1 MVVARLSRT
10 MPESSP
16 PRSRFSIWH
25 IVGTLAALGL
35 LVYLFSQQGWQ
46 EIGQTFSAI
55 PLWRLALALG
65 LTLVSRLAV
74 AGRWHVLLVS
84 ADLEISFWQSL
95 QITFAGLFASQFLP
109 TTVGGDVVRLAGAI
123 RLRMDRAVCLAS
135 LIVDRLV
142 GMAGM
147 GMAAVGLFFYLPD
160 LMARIRLGGEADSP
174 LNQFMLASAALP
186 AAAGW
191 LGKVK
196 DWVLR
201 GLRRLWQVVALWL
214 SRPKALLLALGFTWV
229 HMLCVFG
236 SISLFLPPLKESMPF
251 GLVAGLWS
259 LTYFVTLLPISLN
272 GLGVQEL
279 SITFFFHKFGGI
291 QMSSALT
298 IALLLRILPMFASL
312 PGALTIPG
320 LLAGQKEAKP

>member
-1 MVVARLSRT
+1 
-10 MPESSP
+10 MPESP
-16 PRSRFSIWH
+16 TPRRRFSIWH
-25 IVGTLAALGL
+25 VLGTLAALGL

-46 EIGQTFSAI
+46 EIGQAFSAI
-55 PLWRLALALG
+55 PVWRLALALG

-84 ADLEISFWQSL
+84 ADLGISFWQSL

-123 RLRMDRAVCLAS
+123 RLRMDRAVSLAS

-147 GMAAVGLFFYLPD
+147 GMAALGLFFYLPS
-160 LMARIRLGGEADSP
+160 LMRRIELGREAEP
-174 LNQFMLASAALP
+174 LYNQLRLASAAPL
-186 AAAGW
+186 AAASWLRKVWDWGW
-191 LGKVK
+191 
-196 DWVLR
+196 R
-201 GLRRLWQVVALWL
+201 GLRRLGQVVGLWL
-214 SRPKALLLALGFTWV
+214 KQPRALLISLGFTWV

-236 SISLFLPPLKESMPF
+236 SIALFLPPLGESMPF
-251 GLVAGLWS
+251 GMVAGLWS

-279 SITFFFHKFGGI
+279 SITFFFHQFGGI

-298 IALLLRILPMFASL
+298 IALFLRILPMFASL

-320 LLAGQKEAKP
+320 LLAGQKEPKL